1 VLNAIILTDRELV
14 IKPET
19 PFEELYLHNWYV
31 KNGKKPS
38 KETIRFALQ
47 DK

>member
-1 VLNAIILTDRELV
+1 MIVEIDKNGELV
-14 IKPET
+14 IKSET
-19 PFEELYLHNWYV
+19 NFEEIYLQNWYV

>member
-1 VLNAIILTDRELV
+1 MIVEIDKNQELV

-19 PFEELYLHNWYV
+19 PFEGLFLHNWYV

-38 KETIRFALQ
+38 RETIIFALQ